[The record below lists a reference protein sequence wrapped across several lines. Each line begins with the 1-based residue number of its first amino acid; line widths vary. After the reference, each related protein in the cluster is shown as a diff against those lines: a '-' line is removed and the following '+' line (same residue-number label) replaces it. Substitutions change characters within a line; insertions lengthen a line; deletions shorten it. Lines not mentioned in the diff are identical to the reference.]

1 MQKYP
6 NGDKVTKKNA
16 EKGNSGE
23 IKLPECDGVS
33 RIYLSS
39 GLQVQGIELSDGVFS
54 VYASSSSEEATCPY
68 CGHKSWKVHSRYVRT
83 IQDLSILGR
92 NVIIHLEVRKFFCHN
107 HQCEK
112 KTFAEQPGNEVFRYR
127 RRTCRCE
134 RAVARHGLSISSNS
148 ASELLGHLGV
158 HISPSTILRDLHRIP
173 IPSYPD
179 VSQIGV
185 DDWAFRKGISY
196 GSVIVN
202 LSTGM
207 IIDLL
212 EDRKEDTFKDWL
224 DRHEKVSLVS
234 RDRSTDYSSAIA
246 STKRPIEEVA
256 DHFHLVKNASDML
269 TRVISENYE
278 DYRHLVTGERKAND
292 TSRGTNVLRKSKFD
306 QVKSL
311 QAKGM
316 TAGEIAKATG
326 IFYDTV
332 KMYMGLKTLPAH
344 KSNTQVDFSAWQAYV
359 EKEYAKGRSLSSI
372 FKEINKDGQYKSNGS
387 YYRYFHYLSDG
398 HRGPRKAS
406 ELHVQAE
413 RVKHFSHTAPLL
425 PIHMISSIVDKSI
438 RRRKLDEREENLLCK
453 LLSLDW
459 FSTIYHAASEF
470 RMLLKSGN
478 LNRLDRWILDYEHAS
493 IELLRRFVYGI
504 KRDLKAVRNCITSP
518 VSNGIVEGFVNKIKE
533 VKRVMFGR
541 ASLNLLKRK
550 LIMEP
555 LLFN

>member
-6 NGDKVTKKNA
+6 NGGKVTKKIA

-23 IKLPECDGVS
+23 IKLPECDGIC
-33 RIYLSS
+33 RIYSSS
-39 GLQVQGIELSDGVFS
+39 GLLVQGIELSDGVFN

-68 CGHKSWKVHSRYVRT
+68 CGHKSRKVHSRYVRVV
-83 IQDLSILGR
+83 QDLSILGR
-92 NVIIHLEVRKFFCHN
+92 NVIIYLEVRKFFCHN

-112 KTFAEQPGNEVFRYR
+112 KTFAEQPGDEVFRYR

-134 RAVARHGLSISSNS
+134 RIVARHGLSVSSNS
-148 ASELLGHLGV
+148 ASKLLGHLGV
-158 HISPSTILRDLHRIP
+158 HISPSTILRDLYRIP

-185 DDWAFRKGISY
+185 DDWAFRKGVNY

-212 EDRKEDTFKDWL
+212 EDRKEDTFKEWL
-224 DRHEKVSLVS
+224 GRHEKVSLVS

-246 STKRPIEEVA
+246 STERPIEEIA

-278 DYRHLVTGERKAND
+278 DYRHLVTGERKTND
-292 TSRGTNVLRKSKFD
+292 TSRGTNVLRQAKFD

-316 TAGEIAKATG
+316 TAGEIVKATG
-326 IFYDTV
+326 ISYITV
-332 KMYMGLKTLPAH
+332 KMYMGFKSLPAR
-344 KSNTQVDFSAWQAYV
+344 KSNAQVDYSVHKAYV
-359 EKEYAKGRSLSSI
+359 EEEYAKGRPLSSI
-372 FKEINKDGQYKSNGS
+372 FKDINKNGQYKSNGS
-387 YYRYFHYLSDG
+387 FYRFFHYLSDG

-406 ELHVQAE
+406 EQHVQAE
-413 RVKHFSHTAPLL
+413 RVKQLSHTTPLL
-425 PIHMISSIVDKSI
+425 PVHMISSIMDRSM
-438 RRRKLDEREENLLCK
+438 RNRELCEQEENILSK
-453 LLSLDW
+453 LLGLNW

-470 RMLLKSGN
+470 LALLKSGN
-478 LNRLDRWILDYEHAS
+478 PNRLTTWIQNYEHTPV
-493 IELLRRFVYGI
+493 ERLRRFVYGI
-504 KRDLKAVRNCITSP
+504 KMDLKAVRNCITSP